1 MNPQPTIYSTAT
13 ALRGQDNAA
22 TGRRQLGL
30 EIAATIKI
38 GKNRAGYVVPSQS
51 GTGSY
56 LVNLDGEP
64 FCTCPDFELRQ
75 EPCKHIFAV
84 EFLVQREGAPRN
96 PTKTDKGARESTT
109 DRDWSAYN
117 DAQANEGR
125 LFPALL
131 RELCDAVPQHPRS
144 KGRPRLPLG
153 DVLHAA
159 CTKVYSTRSTRRA
172 MAEIS
177 DAKANGYL
185 SKAPSVASVFRCIE
199 NPELTPVLQ
208 DLIAMSALPLRTTEV
223 DFAIDASGF
232 SSSVYENWHDH
243 KWVRRGE
250 NTLWVK
256 GHICCGVRSNIITAA
271 VATPG
276 TANDAPFFT
285 PLLEATAP
293 NFRVDSV
300 SADKAYLSRKNLG
313 VIEAL
318 GASARIPF
326 KSNSAMS
333 AAKKRRDPVWERN
346 FRFFHDHR
354 SEFLEGYHKRSNVET
369 VFSMVKSR
377 FGGSVR
383 SKTPAARLNEVL
395 LKFLCHNL
403 CVVIKAK
410 YDLGI
415 EPDFD
420 SGPREVN
427 SWFPMAA

>member
-13 ALRGQDNAA
+13 ALPGQDNAA
-22 TGRRQLGL
+22 AGRRQFGL
-30 EIAATIKI
+30 EIAATAKI

-75 EPCKHIFAV
+75 ESCKHIFAV
-84 EFLVQREGAPRN
+84 EFLVQREGTPGS
-96 PTKTDKGARESTT
+96 PTTTDRGARESTT

-117 DAQANEGR
+117 DAQVNEGK

-172 MAEIS
+172 MADIS
-177 DAKANGYL
+177 DAHSNGYIGR
-185 SKAPSVASVFRCIE
+185 APSIASVFRCIE
-199 NPELTPVLQ
+199 NPELTPILQ
-208 DLIAMSALPLRTTEV
+208 DLIVMSALPLNKVEV

-285 PLLEATAP
+285 PLLEATAQ

-333 AAKKRRDPVWERN
+333 AAKKRRDPVWEQN
-346 FRFFHDHR
+346 FRFFHEHR

-369 VFSMVKSR
+369 VFSMVKSK

-415 EPDFD
+415 EPDFGL
-420 SGPREVN
+420 GPCEVN
-427 SWFPMAA
+427 SWSPKAA